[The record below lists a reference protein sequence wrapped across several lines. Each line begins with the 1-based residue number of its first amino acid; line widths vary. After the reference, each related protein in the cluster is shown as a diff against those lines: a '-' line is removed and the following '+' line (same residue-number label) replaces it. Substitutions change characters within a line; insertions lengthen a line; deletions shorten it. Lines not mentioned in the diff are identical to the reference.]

1 MSKKRGLGRGLDALL
16 GDSHSV
22 SAVTEPSEQEIRN
35 DLRSLPI
42 DRVHRGQYQP
52 RRHFD
57 PEALQ
62 ELADSIASQG
72 MIQPVVV
79 RPVGHGFEL
88 IAGERRW
95 RAAQMASLHEIPAVV
110 RELDDQAAA
119 AVALIENIQRE
130 DLNPLEQA
138 RGIAR
143 LIEDFG
149 LTHQQVAQ
157 AVGRSRASVSNLLRL
172 QELEEEVRELVETGK
187 LEMGHARA
195 LLGLKGER
203 QRALAR
209 QIERRGLTVRQTEAL
224 VRQALEGSGESRS
237 QAARPKKDADTRR
250 LEQDLSERLG
260 AQVTVVPG
268 RKGSG
273 RLQIAYNSLD
283 ELEGILEHIR

>member
-22 SAVTEPSEQEIRN
+22 AAVTEVTEEEVRN

-52 RRHFD
+52 RRNFD
-57 PEALQ
+57 QEALQ
-62 ELADSIASQG
+62 ELADSIAAQG

-79 RPVGHGFEL
+79 RPVGEGFEL

-95 RAAQMASLHEIPAVV
+95 RAAQIASLHEIPAVV

-138 RGIAR
+138 RGIGR
-143 LIEDFG
+143 LIEEFG
-149 LTHQQVAQ
+149 LTHQQVAES
-157 AVGRSRASVSNLLRL
+157 VGRSRAAVSNLLRL
-172 QELEEEVRELVETGK
+172 QDLEEEVKQQVETGR

-195 LLGLKGER
+195 LLGLKGEQ

-209 QIERRGLTVRQTEAL
+209 QVERRGLTVRQTEAL
-224 VRQALEGSGESRS
+224 VRQALAGSDR
-237 QAARPKKDADTRR
+237 ARPARQGKDADTRR

-260 AQVTVVPG
+260 AQVTLVPG
-268 RKGSG
+268 RKGRG
-273 RLQIAYNSLD
+273 RLQIAYNSVD
-283 ELEGILEHIR
+283 ELEGILEHIH

>member
-1 MSKKRGLGRGLDALL
+1 MAKKRGLGRGLDALL
-16 GDSHSV
+16 GDSRSV
-22 SAVTEPSEQEIRN
+22 AAVTEVSEEERRS
-35 DLRSLPI
+35 DLQALPI
-42 DRVHRGQYQP
+42 DRVGRGQYQP

-57 PEALQ
+57 PEGLQ
-62 ELADSIASQG
+62 ELADSIAAQG

-79 RPVGHGFEL
+79 RPTPGGYEL

-95 RAAQMASLHEIPAVV
+95 RAAQMAGLHEIPAVV
-110 RELDDQAAA
+110 RDLDDQAAA

-138 RGIAR
+138 RGIGR

-157 AVGRSRASVSNLLRL
+157 AVGRSRAAVSNLLRL
-172 QELEEEVRELVETGK
+172 QELDEEVKGLVERGE

-195 LLGLKGER
+195 LLGLKGEQ

-209 QIERRGLTVRQTEAL
+209 QVARRGLTVRQIEAL
-224 VRQALEGSGESRS
+224 VRQQTEGGGSRRRP
-237 QAARPKKDADTRR
+237 ARTHKDADTRR
-250 LEQDLSERLG
+250 LEQDLSDRLG
-260 AQVTVVPG
+260 AQVTIVPG
-268 RKGSG
+268 RQGKG
-273 RLQIAYNSLD
+273 RLQIAYNSAD